1 MTILRDEGKSD
12 AQAIKV
18 VLEGAFK
25 GTGEV
30 RAVDLLRQAGQVVIS
45 LVAEEDGLIVG
56 HILFSPVTIEP
67 EYPGVRMLGLAPLA
81 VTPSHQGRGIGS
93 RLVQEGLLRC
103 KDAGYDAV
111 VVLGHPTYYSRF
123 GFTRARDSGLDNEYG
138 ADNAFMVVEL
148 KDRALSDVAGV
159 VKYRPEFDGI

>member
-1 MTILRDEGKSD
+1 MTILRDEGESD
-12 AQAIKV
+12 AQAIKA

-25 GTGEV
+25 GTGE
-30 RAVDLLRQAGQVVIS
+30 AVAVEKLRQAGQIVIS
-45 LVAEEDGLIVG
+45 LVAELDGLIVG

-67 EYPGVRMLGLAPLA
+67 DYPGVRMLGLAPLA

-148 KDRALSDVAGV
+148 KAGALAGV
-159 VKYRPEFDGI
+159 RGMVKYRPEFDGV

>member
-1 MTILRDEGKSD
+1 MPTIRGEQDAD
-12 AQAIKV
+12 AQAINAV
-18 VLEGAFK
+18 IESAFK
-25 GTGEV
+25 GAGEA
-30 RAVDLLRQAGQVVIS
+30 RAVDKLRGGGQAVVS

-67 EYPGVRMLGLAPLA
+67 DSPGLRMLGLAPLA
-81 VTPSHQGRGIGS
+81 VTPSYQGRGIGS

-111 VVLGHPTYYSRF
+111 VVLGHPTYYPRF
-123 GFTRARDSGLDNEYG
+123 GFTRAIDSGLENEYG
-138 ADNAFMVVEL
+138 ADDAFMVVEL